1 MTLIKEARA
10 ALQIARSVNAERL
23 AENEFRFAR
32 VALDTM
38 EQMHSRGNPP
48 EIVIPA
54 AHDVIRYAA
63 RATAIARDHAAG
75 RDSSFTFEDS
85 FIDRASGM
93 LTATGRDAVQRIA
106 AALNHW
112 NGPLRVRC
120 STANLAVARR
130 SLTQAGISED
140 RLIFITTP

>member
-1 MTLIKEARA
+1 
-10 ALQIARSVNAERL
+10 
-23 AENEFRFAR
+23 
-32 VALDTM
+32 
-38 EQMHSRGNPP
+38 
-48 EIVIPA
+48 
-54 AHDVIRYAA
+54 
-63 RATAIARDHAAG
+63 
-75 RDSSFTFEDS
+75 
-85 FIDRASGM
+85 M